1 MLPVAFRLSSA
12 PRRHRIV
19 NTAPKVTAPKIEAIV
34 SSVTDIPKART
45 ACIAVARGSSSQP
58 SGFYLAIWR
67 MCLPLLSSIL
77 FSQFRKSGKGFLLDM
92 TDSILET
99 ISNEYA
105 AAAEKVGGSVV
116 AVHARRWMPTSG
128 IEWKKGVVVTVH
140 HGVQRDEDIKV
151 LLVGGRAVSAK
162 LVGRDPST
170 DIAVLKIEDGSSGA
184 PQLGDSTSLR
194 LGHLVLALGRTR
206 RGDLVASSGI
216 IGGISGEWRNQRGG
230 QLDQHIRLDLAL
242 YPGFSGGPLLNARG
256 EVVGVNT
263 RGLAHGRAVT
273 VPVATVNRVVEELL
287 KKGHIA
293 RPYLGIAMQ
302 PVEVPENMRS
312 RLPAQMRVGLLVMQV
327 ENGGPAERAGVLLG
341 DVLFEVSGE
350 TVEHVDAIQDSLA
363 AAKIGDVLQIRVI
376 RAGEIKPVSITLG
389 ERAR

>member
-1 MLPVAFRLSSA
+1 MANS
-12 PRRHRIV
+12 
-19 NTAPKVTAPKIEAIV
+19 
-34 SSVTDIPKART
+34 
-45 ACIAVARGSSSQP
+45 
-58 SGFYLAIWR
+58 IW
-67 MCLPLLSSIL
+67 
-77 FSQFRKSGKGFLLDM
+77 
-92 TDSILET
+92 ET
-99 ISNEYA
+99 ISNEFA
-105 AAAEKVGGSVV
+105 AAAEKVGSSVV

-151 LLVGGRAVSAK
+151 LLDGGRAVSAK
-162 LVGRDPST
+162 LAGRDPST
-170 DIAVLKIEDGSSGA
+170 DLAVLRIEEVSSGA
-184 PQLGDSTSLR
+184 RPLGDSTSLR

-216 IGGISGEWRNQRGG
+216 IGGISGEWRNRRGG

-263 RGLAHGRAVT
+263 RGLGHGRAVT
-273 VPVATVNRVVEELL
+273 LPVATVNRVVEELL
-287 KKGHIA
+287 EKGHIA

-312 RLPAQMRVGLLVMQV
+312 KLPAETRVGLLAMHV
-327 ENGGPAERAGVLLG
+327 ENGGPAGKAGVLLG
-341 DVLFEVSGE
+341 DVLFEVGGK

-363 AAKIGDVLQIRVI
+363 TAKIGDVLQIRLI
-376 RAGEIKPVSITLG
+376 RAGEIKAVSVALG
-389 ERAR
+389 ERTR

>member
-1 MLPVAFRLSSA
+1 M
-12 PRRHRIV
+12 
-19 NTAPKVTAPKIEAIV
+19 
-34 SSVTDIPKART
+34 
-45 ACIAVARGSSSQP
+45 
-58 SGFYLAIWR
+58 
-67 MCLPLLSSIL
+67 
-77 FSQFRKSGKGFLLDM
+77 
-92 TDSILET
+92 ET
-99 ISNEYA
+99 ISSEFA
-105 AAAEKVGGSVV
+105 SAAEKVGSNVV
-116 AVHARRWMPTSG
+116 AVHARRWVPTSG
-128 IEWKKGVVVTVH
+128 IEWKRGVVVTAH

-151 LLVGGRAVSAK
+151 LLDGGRAVSAK
-162 LVGRDPST
+162 LAGRDPST
-170 DIAVLKIEDGSSGA
+170 DLAVLRMEEGSSGST

-216 IGGISGEWRNQRGG
+216 IGGIGGEWRNRRGG

-256 EVVGVNT
+256 EVVGINT
-263 RGLAHGRAVT
+263 RDLAHGRAVT

-312 RLPAQMRVGLLVMQV
+312 KLPAETRVGLLVMHV
-327 ENGGPAERAGVLLG
+327 DNGAPAENAGVLLG
-341 DVLFEVSGE
+341 DVVFEVGGKR
-350 TVEHVDAIQDSLA
+350 VEHVDAIQDSLA
-363 AAKIGDVLQIRVI
+363 VAKIGDVLQIRVI

-389 ERAR
+389 ERVR

>member
-1 MLPVAFRLSSA
+1 LP
-12 PRRHRIV
+12 
-19 NTAPKVTAPKIEAIV
+19 N
-34 SSVTDIPKART
+34 
-45 ACIAVARGSSSQP
+45 
-58 SGFYLAIWR
+58 
-67 MCLPLLSSIL
+67 
-77 FSQFRKSGKGFLLDM
+77 M
-92 TDSILET
+92 TNSILET
-99 ISNEYA
+99 ISNEFA

-116 AVHARRWMPTSG
+116 AVHARRWMPASG

-151 LLVGGRAVSAK
+151 LLPGGHAVSAK
-162 LVGRDPST
+162 LAGRDPST
-170 DIAVLKIEDGSSGA
+170 DIAVLRIEDGSSGA

-216 IGGISGEWRNQRGG
+216 IGGISGEWRSRHGG
-230 QLDQHIRLDLAL
+230 QIDQHIRLDLAL
-242 YPGFSGGPLLNARG
+242 YPGFSGGPLLDAKG

-263 RGLAHGRAVT
+263 RSFGHGRAVT
-273 VPVATVNRVVEELL
+273 VPVATVNRVVKELL
-287 KKGHIA
+287 EKGHIA

-302 PVEVPENMRS
+302 PVEVPENMCS
-312 RLPAQMRVGLLVMQV
+312 KLPAETRVGLLVMHV

-341 DVLFEVSGE
+341 DVLFELGGK

-363 AAKIGDVLQIRVI
+363 TAKVGDVLQIRVI
-376 RAGEIKPVSITLG
+376 RAGEIKPVSVTLG